1 VLISS
6 LPDNIL
12 AMVGVFSQ
20 HRERIKVRVGRVTPC
35 ARERKG
41 TISPSTCRTKDG
53 ASHKACLPF
62 VRERLMALVAVLAAG
77 EAAVVVAA

>member
-6 LPDNIL
+6 LRDNVL

-20 HRERIKVRVGRVTPC
+20 RHERIRSELDGSRRVRGS
-35 ARERKG
+35 AREQLPRLQND
-41 TISPSTCRTKDG
+41 DG
-53 ASHKACLPF
+53 APHKASLPF